1 MDYYDDNPLKV
12 NKQNNLLINIKQMR
26 KAERKARKELKAIRM
41 AELLI
46 EQEKQREL
54 DIKFQEI
61 ADLEKFKTREIFE
74 VRDTFN
80 WDELEDE
87 LEDEIEDE
95 LKPASLHFEDG

>member
-12 NKQNNLLINIKQMR
+12 NKQINLLTHIKKMR

-54 DIKFQEI
+54 EIKFQSIET
-61 ADLEKFKTREIFE
+61 EKFKPRAIIE

-87 LEDEIEDE
+87 LNSENLD
-95 LKPASLHFEDG
+95 FEEN

>member
-12 NKQNNLLINIKQMR
+12 NKQKNLLTNIKQMR

-61 ADLEKFKTREIFE
+61 AEKEKLKTREIFE

-87 LEDEIEDE
+87 LKSDSLDYEDD
-95 LKPASLHFEDG
+95 

>member
-12 NKQNNLLINIKQMR
+12 NKQNNLLTNIKQMR

-46 EQEKQREL
+46 EQEKQRAL
-54 DIKFQEI
+54 DIEFQEI
-61 ADLEKFKTREIFE
+61 AELKKLETREVFE

-87 LEDEIEDE
+87 LNPDPLDY
-95 LKPASLHFEDG
+95 EDG